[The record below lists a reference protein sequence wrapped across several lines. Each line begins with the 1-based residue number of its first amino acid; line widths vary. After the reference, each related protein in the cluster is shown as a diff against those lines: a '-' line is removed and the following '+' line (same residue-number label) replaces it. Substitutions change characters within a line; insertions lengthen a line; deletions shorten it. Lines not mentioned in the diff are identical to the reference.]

1 MKRIGTREEVY
12 LGLALKTPGGMTRT
26 DIIKATKQNAKKKYL
41 SRKISTRMKTNSP
54 LIKYKKIRS
63 SKKQQLIDSD
73 ISQEKKEKY
82 MNERRQARLLRR
94 KKSQRV
100 KLQQYNKSPLN
111 SNKPKSSKKLSFNFN
126 NNVTKEYHCQNL
138 EDNYE
143 LGYDSDDENENS
155 SNTFKIEEMPDID
168 IDEYLR

>member
-12 LGLALKTPGGMTRT
+12 LGIALKTPGGMTRT
-26 DIIKATKQNAKKKYL
+26 DIIKAKKQNAKKKYL

-73 ISQEKKEKY
+73 ISQDKKEKY
-82 MNERRQARLLRR
+82 INERRQARMLRR
-94 KKSQRV
+94 KKSQRR
-100 KLQQYNKSPLN
+100 KLNQYKNTEL
-111 SNKPKSSKKLSFNFN
+111 KPYKTKSSKKLSFNFN
-126 NNVTKEYHCQNL
+126 NNITKEYQCQNL

-143 LGYDSDDENENS
+143 LGYDSDDENESGNIP
-155 SNTFKIEEMPDID
+155 FKIEEMPDID
-168 IDEYLR
+168 IDEYLQ